1 MCVEYFFVDL
11 ILGCR
16 EQGLIGLIKY
26 QKIHDY
32 HPVSGVIKQQEQQQ
46 QQQEEEKN
54 KKKTIRIK
62 IKYTN
67 HYIVSERINNS
78 FE

>member
-46 QQQEEEKN
+46 QEEEEEKN
-54 KKKTIRIK
+54 KKKQ
-62 IKYTN
+62 
-67 HYIVSERINNS
+67 
-78 FE
+78 